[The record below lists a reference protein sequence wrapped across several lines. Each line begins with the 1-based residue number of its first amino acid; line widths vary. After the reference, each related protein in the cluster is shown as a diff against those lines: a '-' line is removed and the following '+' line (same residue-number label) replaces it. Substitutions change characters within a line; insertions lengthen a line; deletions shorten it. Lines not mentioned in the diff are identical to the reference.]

1 MRLLHRS
8 YNTDGQ
14 RHADRCVRP
23 RPGEV
28 PLRYAD
34 YAPTGFHISSDLV
47 LRDSSCQPGC
57 VRLDHHELL
66 STPQGEL
73 CFHRGGHGYED
84 AANVKYGHVAVD
96 DLIDDPGPPTP
107 SGGHRGAPASVTSE
121 RLVVRVRS
129 IPPSMHYKRPSDTRA
144 GSNRG
149 ARFLHYGDPAA
160 DQGDREDV
168 HYTYLVWSFLNTRG
182 GGMVRSLLRD
192 GDEVDRDGLI
202 RRERRGQRACRGR
215 VRPCRAGGER
225 ALRVAGELARAGRRR
240 PGAAPGAGRL
250 TGAPR
255 ALPL

>member
-73 CFHRGGHGYED
+73 CFHRGGRGYED

-168 HYTYLVWSFLNTRG
+168 HYTYLVWSFLNARG

-192 GDEVDRDGLI
+192 GDEVDLCDVPAIAMDSYDENG
-202 RRERRGQRACRGR
+202 AVNGR
-215 VRPCRAGGER
+215 VEAVYVRAEQAANELYGW
-225 ALRVAGELARAGRRR
+225 LVSSHELAGDA
-240 PGAAPGAGRL
+240 PVPHLEPAA
-250 TGAPR
+250 
-255 ALPL
+255 